1 MRLFQTWLE
10 DHKAPDEDI
19 RSLSEAMRIG
29 KFNNNL
35 VISISKHQTLR
46 RHFLRFCDE
55 CAEEYIARSKIHDKS
70 SHL

>member
-55 CAEEYIARSKIHDKS
+55 CA
-70 SHL
+70 